1 MIEEKKKVNRPLV
14 YAILGVTLLVLAV
27 SGSAYAFFTASAS
40 NTNAI
45 SGKTLDVKLAIG
57 SVTKVSKGAGDL
69 IPIYDSSVSGHTS
82 QLATAITTANDCV
95 DSNGYTVCQVYKV
108 TVTNG
113 GSNDTAITTKIS
125 VAGSTNIKWAK
136 MTGRNALATG
146 TGIDNLTSDTLST
159 NVAVKANG
167 STDLYFLVYLK
178 NTGSNQTTTD
188 AGKNITGT
196 VTIEASTGG
205 AQIEAT
211 FNS

>member
-1 MIEEKKKVNRPLV
+1 MIEEKKKINRPLIF
-14 YAILGVTLLVLAV
+14 AIIGVTLLVLAV
-27 SGSAYAFFTASAS
+27 SGSAYAFFAASAS
-40 NTNAI
+40 STNDI
-45 SGKTLDVKLAIG
+45 SGKTLDVKLDIG
-57 SVTKVSKGAGDL
+57 SVTKVSGVTGDL

-82 QLATAITTANDCV
+82 QLATAITKDCV
-95 DSNGYTVCQVYKV
+95 DSNEYTVCQVYKV

-125 VAGSTNIKWAK
+125 VAGPTNIKWAK

-146 TGIDNLTSDTLST
+146 TGIDNLTSGTLST
-159 NVAVKANG
+159 DVAVKANG

-178 NTGSNQTTTD
+178 NTGDNQTTAD
-188 AGKNITGT
+188 AGKKITGT

>member
-1 MIEEKKKVNRPLV
+1 MIEEKKKINRPLV
-14 YAILGVTLLVLAV
+14 YAIIGVTLLVVAV
-27 SGSAYAFFTASAS
+27 SGSAYAFFAASAS
-40 NTNAI
+40 NTNSI
-45 SGKTLDVKLAIG
+45 SGKTLDVKLDIG
-57 SVTKVSKGAGDL
+57 SVTKVSSGSGDL

-82 QLATAITTANDCV
+82 QLATAITKDCV

-125 VAGSTNIKWAK
+125 VAGPTNIKWAK

-159 NVAVKANG
+159 DVAVKANG

-178 NTGSNQTTTD
+178 NTGSNQTAAD